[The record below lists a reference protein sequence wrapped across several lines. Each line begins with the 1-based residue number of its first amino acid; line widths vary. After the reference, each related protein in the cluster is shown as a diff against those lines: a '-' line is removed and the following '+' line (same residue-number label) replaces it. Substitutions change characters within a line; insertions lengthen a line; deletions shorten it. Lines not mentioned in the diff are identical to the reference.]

1 MNEIIILLVLLI
13 LSSGVLIYFIGAI
26 NSLII
31 ALGNKH
37 YVFALA
43 ILLFNPIAIVYCLI
57 NWEIAETQG
66 KQLVIGLIIS
76 GSALVPCYIYYSK
89 FYALIS

>member
-1 MNEIIILLVLLI
+1 MNEIIILLALLVLC
-13 LSSGVLIYFIGAI
+13 SGVLIYFIGAV
-26 NSLII
+26 NSFII

-37 YVFALA
+37 YIFAIA
-43 ILLFNPIAIVYCLI
+43 ILLLNPIAIVYCLI

-76 GSALVPCYIYYSK
+76 GSVIVPSYIYYSK